1 MLWNTWEVSSPRG
14 DKEEREEGKMM
25 LKYPTSKNTRE
36 ILGGGR
42 DIQPII
48 KGHIKHH
55 W

>member
-25 LKYPTSKNTRE
+25 LKYPTTKKTRE
-36 ILGGGR
+36 ILCGCG

-48 KGHIKHH
+48 RGHIKHH